1 MAGRRIRED
10 HKEYLDIVKGNVKDK
25 IRDHIK
31 TGKRLERRGK
41 DFVVVGTPYI
51 ELPNFRYGDSKGK
64 GVGNGDVEEGDEVGD
79 GPPQP
84 GNGDGEPGSDS
95 GEHIIDVGVSLDYY
109 FDMLGD
115 ELELPN
121 MQPKDNSEIVK
132 EVTKWNAISNNGNNS
147 LLHKRRTLKNA
158 LKRVMSLG
166 EYDPLDISNMYPIK
180 EDKEYRSWNMREEP
194 ETNAVIFFMSDI
206 SASMDESKR
215 SLVRELCWYLENW
228 ITRFYT
234 ETQQKY
240 IVHDHLAQEVDQETF
255 YKYTSGGG
263 TQISSA
269 FELVSDIIEKA
280 YPLEEWNIYLFY
292 LSDGENFGDDN
303 ELCVKHM
310 QKLQTFANLIGITEV
325 KATRSWATF
334 LPTVRNRITSGVL
347 DSSVVVTTSMESQ
360 KDIFKS
366 LQTLLTPEE
375 SAVPF

>member
-31 TGKRLERRGK
+31 TGKKLQRRGK

-51 ELPNFRYGDSKGK
+51 ELPNFRYGNSKGK
-64 GVGNGDVEEGDEVGD
+64 GVGNGEVEEGDEAGD

-84 GNGDGEPGSDS
+84 GDGEGEPGNES
-95 GEHIIDVGVSLDYY
+95 GEHTVDVGVSLDYY

-132 EVTKWNAISNNGNNS
+132 EVTKWNAIRKYGNNS

-215 SLVRELCWYLENW
+215 TLVRELCWYLENW

-269 FELVSDIIEKA
+269 FELVTDIIEKA

-303 ELCVKHM
+303 EVCVKHLE
-310 QKLQTFANLIGITEV
+310 KLQTFSNLIGITEV

-334 LPTVRNRITSGVL
+334 LPTVRNRISSGIL

-360 KDIFKS
+360 KDIFKA
-366 LQTLLTPEE
+366 LQSLLTPEE
-375 SAVPF
+375 TAVPF